1 MHTELWTYREAM
13 IAPTD
18 TIIGF
23 AVEALDGKIGHVDE
37 ATNEAGVGFIVVDT
51 GPWILGRK
59 VMIPAGA
66 ISHVDLDEERVML
79 ALTKEQ
85 IKSSPE
91 FDQMTGMKDTG
102 YRERL
107 GDYYD
112 PFFPSR
118 P

>member
-1 MHTELWTYREAM
+1 MHTELWTYREA
-13 IAPTD
+13 ITAPTD

-23 AVEALDGKIGHVDE
+23 AVEAVDGKIGHIDE
-37 ATNEAGVGFIVVDT
+37 ATNEAGAGHIVVGT

-66 ISHVDLDEERVML
+66 ISHVDLDEERVMVG
-79 ALTKEQ
+79 LTKDQ
-85 IKSSPE
+85 IKDSPE
-91 FDQMTGMKDTG
+91 FDPKKGMKDTG
-102 YRERL
+102 YREML
-107 GDYYD
+107 GDYYE

>member
-1 MHTELWTYREAM
+1 MYTELWTYREAI

-23 AVEALDGKIGHVDE
+23 AVEALDGKIGHIDE
-37 ATNEAGVGFIVVDT
+37 ATNEAGAGYIVVDT

-79 ALTKEQ
+79 GLTKDQ
-85 IKSSPE
+85 IKNSPE
-91 FDQMTGMKDTG
+91 FDQKKGMNDTG

-107 GDYYD
+107 GDYYE

>member
-1 MHTELWTYREAM
+1 MHTELWAYREAM

-23 AVEALDGKIGHVDE
+23 AVEALDGKIGHIDE
-37 ATNEAGVGFIVVDT
+37 ATDEAGAGYIVVDT

-66 ISHVDLDEERVML
+66 ITHVDLDEQQVML
-79 ALTKEQ
+79 ALTKDQ
-85 IKSSPE
+85 IKNSPE
-91 FDQMTGMKDTG
+91 FDPNMGMKDTA

-107 GDYYD
+107 GDYYE
-112 PFFPSR
+112 PFFPSI